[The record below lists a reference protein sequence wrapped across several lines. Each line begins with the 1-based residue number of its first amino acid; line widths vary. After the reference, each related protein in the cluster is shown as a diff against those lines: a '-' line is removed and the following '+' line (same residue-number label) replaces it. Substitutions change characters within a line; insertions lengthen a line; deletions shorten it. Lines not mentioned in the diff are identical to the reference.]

1 MKFVLRIIY
10 YILFFLLASVLLLL
24 IYNFISLKILKK
36 DYTNVFGYTIFEI
49 ASGSMSPALETK
61 DLVVVKLDDEIKV
74 DDIITYKKDNTFITH
89 RVVKIQG
96 DYYICRGDANNTNDD
111 PIKKGVV
118 LGKVV
123 KRLPQVGIWKLV
135 FTTPKVV
142 ISIIITVILFEL
154 AFTYKKTNKFSDF
167 SISGKKIIEEFGDS
181 DEK

>member
-1 MKFVLRIIY
+1 MNSVLKIIY
-10 YILFFLLASVLLLL
+10 YVLFFVLASVLLLL

-36 DYTNVFGYTIFEI
+36 DYVNVFGYTVFEI
-49 ASGSMSPALETK
+49 ASGSMSPALETN
-61 DLVVVKLDDEIKV
+61 DLVVVKIGDEIKI

-96 DYYICRGDANNTNDD
+96 DNYVCRGDANNTNDNT
-111 PIKKGVV
+111 IKKDVI

-123 KRLPQVGIWKLV
+123 KRLPRVGIWKIV
-135 FTTPKVV
+135 FTTPKVI

-154 AFTYKKTNKFSDF
+154 AYTYKKTNKFSDF
-167 SISGKKIIEEFGDS
+167 SISRKKIIEEFGDE